1 MKERRCRQKK
11 IKEAILFLLFFGAV
25 FFLSQQTFAQNEKVM
40 EKIAQLGLPDSTI
53 YQIIYAFLQWLLQI
67 FTFLA
72 VIGFVMSGI
81 IFVTAGASGRADTAR
96 AWLVNTIIGIIVG
109 LSGYIIINFV
119 DKILKGE
126 VQYYF

>member
-1 MKERRCRQKK
+1 
-11 IKEAILFLLFFGAV
+11 
-25 FFLSQQTFAQNEKVM
+25 M